1 VRKEMSALN
10 DKIKEINTLYAKA
23 MSLLASNRQKLLSL
37 QPRLRT
43 QEQKA
48 RFQKLVGAQKEHE
61 NIFRSKIQ
69 PTMDKLKKAIA
80 LTKQVVSKVKQAGA
94 AVKQKFVSTVKNV
107 WDRVRSKVG
116 LKGLRAI
123 EDVDDLGVAPL
134 VAAGLIAAGLF
145 TALGY
150 LVSLAQSQA
159 ESIDALNQYI
169 EEQAQAQA
177 AAEEETY
184 EDEYTETGTE
194 EEF

>member
-1 VRKEMSALN
+1 MSALN

-23 MSLLASNRQKLLSL
+23 MSLLASNRQKLLAL

-43 QEQKA
+43 QEQRD

-61 NIFRSKIQ
+61 NIFRSKIE
-69 PTMDKLKKAIA
+69 PTMQKLRKAVTATKK
-80 LTKQVVSKVKQAGA
+80 VVSKVKQAGA

-169 EEQAQAQA
+169 EEQTQAQA

>member
-1 VRKEMSALN
+1 MSALN

-37 QPRLRT
+37 QPRLKT

-61 NIFRSKIQ
+61 NIFRSKIE
-69 PTMDKLKKAIA
+69 PTMQKLRKAVDMSKK
-80 LTKQVVSKVKQAGA
+80 VVSKVKQAGA
-94 AVKQKFVSTVKNV
+94 AVKQKFVSTVKSV

-150 LVSLAQSQA
+150 LVSLAQNQA

-177 AAEEETY
+177 AEEETY

>member
-1 VRKEMSALN
+1 MSALN
-10 DKIKEINTLYAKA
+10 DKIKDINTMYAKA

-37 QPRLRT
+37 QPKLKT

-61 NIFRSKIQ
+61 NIFRSKIE
-69 PTMDKLKKAIA
+69 PTMQKLRKAVDATKKI
-80 LTKQVVSKVKQAGA
+80 VSKVKQAGA

-123 EDVDDLGVAPL
+123 EDVDDLGAAPL
-134 VAAGLIAAGLF
+134 VAAGLIVAGLF

-177 AAEEETY
+177 AEEETY

>member
-1 VRKEMSALN
+1 MSALN

-23 MSLLASNRQKLLSL
+23 MSLLASNRQKLLAL
-37 QPRLRT
+37 QPKLKT

-48 RFQKLVGAQKEHE
+48 KFQKLVGAQKEHE

-69 PTMDKLKKAIA
+69 PTMDQLKKAIA

-94 AVKQKFVSTVKNV
+94 AVRQKFVSTVKSV

-169 EEQAQAQA
+169 EEQAQAQT
-177 AAEEETY
+177 EEETY

>member
-1 VRKEMSALN
+1 MSALN

-37 QPRLRT
+37 QPRLKT

-177 AAEEETY
+177 AEEETY
-184 EDEYTETGTE
+184 QDEYTETGTE

>member
-1 VRKEMSALN
+1 MSALN

-23 MSLLASNRQKLLSL
+23 MSLLASNRQKLLAL
-37 QPRLRT
+37 QPKLKT

-61 NIFRSKIQ
+61 NIFRSKIE
-69 PTMDKLKKAIA
+69 PTMQKLRKAVD
-80 LTKQVVSKVKQAGA
+80 LTKKVVSKVKQAGA

-177 AAEEETY
+177 EQEETY

>member
-1 VRKEMSALN
+1 MSALN
-10 DKIKEINTLYAKA
+10 DKIIEINTLYAKA
-23 MSLLASNRQKLLSL
+23 MSLLASNRQKLLAL
-37 QPRLRT
+37 QPRLKT

-69 PTMDKLKKAIA
+69 PTMQKLRKAVA
-80 LTKQVVSKVKQAGA
+80 VTQQVVAKVKKAGA
-94 AVKQKFVSTVKNV
+94 AVKQKFTQTVQSV
-107 WDRVRSKVG
+107 WDRIRGKKSG
-116 LKGLRAI
+116 LKGLR
-123 EDVDDLGVAPL
+123 DVQGIDDLGVAPL

-169 EEQAQAQA
+169 EEQAQVQA
-177 AAEEETY
+177 SAEEETY

>member
-1 VRKEMSALN
+1 VRKDMSALN

-37 QPRLRT
+37 QPRLKT

-69 PTMDKLKKAIA
+69 PTMDQLKKAIA

-177 AAEEETY
+177 AEEETY

>member
-1 VRKEMSALN
+1 MSALN

-23 MSLLASNRQKLLSL
+23 MSLLASNRQKLLAL
-37 QPRLRT
+37 QPRLKT

-69 PTMDKLKKAIA
+69 PTMDQLKKAIA

-177 AAEEETY
+177 AAEESEETY
-184 EDEYTETGTE
+184 DEYTETGTE